1 MSWELIVDNI
11 VRKRVKRIPK
21 HDAKKLVCVM
31 EELAVDPYGGD
42 IEKMEGEENSWRR
55 RVGNYRIFY
64 EIHKSNRTIYI
75 FNLKR
80 RTIMVWKI

>member
-1 MSWELIVDNI
+1 MNWELIVDNI
-11 VRKRVKRIPK
+11 VKKRVKRIPK
-21 HDAKKLVCVM
+21 YDARKLVCVM
-31 EELAVDPYGGD
+31 EELAADPYGGD

-64 EIHKSNRTIYI
+64 EIHNSNRIIYI

-80 RTIMVWKI
+80 RTSNTYR